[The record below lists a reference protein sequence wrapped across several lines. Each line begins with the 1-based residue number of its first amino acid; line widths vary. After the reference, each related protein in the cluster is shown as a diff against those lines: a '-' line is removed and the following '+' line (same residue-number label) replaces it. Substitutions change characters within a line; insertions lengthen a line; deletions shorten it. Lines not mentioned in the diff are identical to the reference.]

1 MFKYVCTRD
10 AYTAL
15 VGLAHVSG
23 IKVVA
28 GYCCCSFFSLCLCV
42 LVFVRVKKNE
52 LSIKAPP
59 QMFTAIHAC
68 VSVFAQLDSVLSVG
82 GGNLFVFMMSAAA

>member
-1 MFKYVCTRD
+1 MFKYVCTCD
-10 AYTAL
+10 AYTPL

-28 GYCCCSFFSLCLCV
+28 GYCCCSF

-52 LSIKAPP
+52 LFIKVLP

-68 VSVFAQLDSVLSVG
+68 VSVFPELDSDPR
-82 GGNLFVFMMSAAA
+82 